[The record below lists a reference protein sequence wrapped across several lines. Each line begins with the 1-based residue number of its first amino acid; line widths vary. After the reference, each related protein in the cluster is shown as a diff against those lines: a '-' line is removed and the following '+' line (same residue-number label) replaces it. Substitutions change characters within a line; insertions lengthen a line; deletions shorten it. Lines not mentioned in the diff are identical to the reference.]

1 MHANAACV
9 RVRRVRVGRAVRG
22 ARFFPSASVRV
33 RSTAAEGP
41 AAFDVN
47 FHSFLIEVQSIINS
61 QIPPST
67 DQPGVDNALFC
78 NNSTSTLG
86 WPVRSGI

>member
-1 MHANAACV
+1 MSSVLEHMHFRKLNY
-9 RVRRVRVGRAVRG
+9 
-22 ARFFPSASVRV
+22 FDHYQ
-33 RSTAAEGP
+33 RSYTEGP

-47 FHSFLIEVQSIINS
+47 FHSLLIEVQSMVNS
-61 QIPPST
+61 QIPLST